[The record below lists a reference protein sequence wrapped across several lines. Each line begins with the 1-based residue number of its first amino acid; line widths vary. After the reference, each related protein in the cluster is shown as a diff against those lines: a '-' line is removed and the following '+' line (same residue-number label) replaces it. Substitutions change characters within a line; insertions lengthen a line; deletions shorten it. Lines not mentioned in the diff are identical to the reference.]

1 MIQITLMTLLSLL
14 KKQEGIKPQILPLRK
29 GDILCHEGE
38 VCHGVYLVL
47 KGAVKIS
54 SYALNGEEIIY
65 NYVEEGG
72 IFGNN
77 LVFASDPSFRGNVI
91 AAKVGEIVFISKDQ
105 LVHLLQSDKEFLK
118 EYLRLQ
124 SDFGKNL
131 NAKLKLLSFSL
142 AEDRLVFYLQQQGK
156 SVTFGRVS
164 ALAESLFMKR
174 ETLSRLLHRMEA
186 EGKIK
191 LSKGRIEYLGN

>member
-1 MIQITLMTLLSLL
+1 MTLLSLL
-14 KKQEGIKPQILPLRK
+14 KNREDIKPQGLPLKK

-47 KGAVKIS
+47 KGAVKIT

-91 AAKVGEIVFISKDQ
+91 VAKVGEIIFIPKDQ
-105 LVHLLQSDKEFLK
+105 LIHLLQSDQEFLK

-156 SVTFGRVS
+156 SVSFSSVS

-191 LSKGRIEYLGN
+191 LSKGRIEYLES

>member
-1 MIQITLMTLLSLL
+1 MTLLSLI
-14 KKQEGIKPQILPLRK
+14 KNREDIKPQRLPLKK

-91 AAKVGEIVFISKDQ
+91 AAKVGEIIFVPKDQ
-105 LVHLLQSDKEFLK
+105 LIHLLQSDQVFLE

-156 SVTFGRVS
+156 SVSFSSVS
-164 ALAESLFMKR
+164 ALAETLFMKR

-191 LSKGRIEYLGN
+191 LSKGRIEYLES

>member
-91 AAKVGEIVFISKDQ
+91 ATKVGEIVFVSKDQ
-105 LVHLLQSDKEFLK
+105 LVHLLQSDEEFLK

-156 SVTFGRVS
+156 SVKFGSVS

-191 LSKGRIEYLGN
+191 LSKGKVEYLGR